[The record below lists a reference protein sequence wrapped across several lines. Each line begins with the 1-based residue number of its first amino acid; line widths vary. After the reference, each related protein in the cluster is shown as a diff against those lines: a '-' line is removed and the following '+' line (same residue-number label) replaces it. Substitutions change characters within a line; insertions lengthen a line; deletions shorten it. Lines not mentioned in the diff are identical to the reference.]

1 MAKRKQSI
9 PGQRDLFEEDQE
21 LLALMEKERRLAEAH
36 KEIIKLPARL
46 EREKRERESTMPPMG
61 EIIERQ
67 RINDFERNLSRGQI
81 ENVLRTQRQSFFL
94 MVLLAVTTA
103 LMLVWAFRIMFP

>member
-1 MAKRKQSI
+1 MAKRKHLI
-9 PGQRDLFEEDQE
+9 PGQRDLFEEDEE
-21 LLALMEKERRLAEAH
+21 LLALREKEIRLAEAH
-36 KEIIKLPARL
+36 KEIVKLPAKL

-67 RINDFERNLSRGQI
+67 KINEFERSLSRGQI

-94 MVLLAVTTA
+94 MVLLVVTTA
-103 LMLVWAFRIMFP
+103 LMLGWAFRIMFP